1 MLALHVVIP
10 FISGALS
17 IAVPAPKKT
26 GCAGSSLEA
35 IHTLNCGGR
44 GLLLPSTPGLVKVF
58 RPPTI
63 PGLRLT
69 VAVALPSYGTLASI
83 VNLPPLPLLLG
94 SLPPAQSRAVEQ
106 TLKLYLSIVKLAV
119 L

>member
-26 GCAGSSLEA
+26 GCGVSSLEA

-63 PGLRLT
+63 PGLRVT
-69 VAVALPSYGTLASI
+69 VAVALPSYGTLALI
-83 VNLPPLPLLLG
+83 VNLPPLLLG

-106 TLKLYLSIVKLAV
+106 TLKLYLLIVKLAV